1 MNADI
6 DGDGKVDAWET
17 KVCRY
22 CLIAILILIIGDASI
37 AELM

>member
-1 MNADI
+1 MKADI

-22 CLIAILILIIGDASI
+22 CLIAILILITGDVG
-37 AELM
+37 LDYVP